1 MNDPRYQYER
11 VNVIKVIVQ
20 NPEGKV
26 LLIQEPETNEW
37 MPLHWGL
44 PGGKPLAKESLYK
57 AFKRKMQEELG
68 QDIEP
73 EGIFRIEE
81 LLVEGRTVLMF
92 HAVAKVGEQDIEPE
106 GIFRIEELLVEG
118 RTVLMFH
125 AVAKVGEIS
134 LSGESKSYKWTDS
147 NDIEKM
153 DVSEFTEYFNK
164 KLLLAYLTG
173 DKKLVGFDLIEAQ
186 NYYDSEDEPE
196 YKRWFESGESH
207 AK

>member
-1 MNDPRYQYER
+1 MSDPRYQYER
-11 VNVIKVIVQ
+11 VNVVKVIVQ

-57 AFKRKMQEELG
+57 TFKRKMQEELG
-68 QDIEP
+68 
-73 EGIFRIEE
+73 
-81 LLVEGRTVLMF
+81 
-92 HAVAKVGEQDIEPE
+92 QDIEPE

-134 LSGESKSYKWTDS
+134 LSGESKSYKWMDS

>member
-1 MNDPRYQYER
+1 M
-11 VNVIKVIVQ
+11 
-20 NPEGKV
+20 
-26 LLIQEPETNEW
+26 
-37 MPLHWGL
+37 
-44 PGGKPLAKESLYK
+44 AKESLYK

-68 QDIEP
+68 
-73 EGIFRIEE
+73 
-81 LLVEGRTVLMF
+81 
-92 HAVAKVGEQDIEPE
+92 QDIEPE

>member
-57 AFKRKMQEELG
+57 TFKRKMQEELG

-92 HAVAKVGEQDIEPE
+92 HAVAKVGES
-106 GIFRIEELLVEG
+106 
-118 RTVLMFH
+118 
-125 AVAKVGEIS
+125 S

>member
-1 MNDPRYQYER
+1 MSDPRYQYER
-11 VNVIKVIVQ
+11 VNVVKVIVQ

-92 HAVAKVGEQDIEPE
+92 HAVAKVGE
-106 GIFRIEELLVEG
+106 
-118 RTVLMFH
+118 
-125 AVAKVGEIS
+125 IS
-134 LSGESKSYKWTDS
+134 LSGESKSYKWMDS

>member
-68 QDIEP
+68 
-73 EGIFRIEE
+73 
-81 LLVEGRTVLMF
+81 
-92 HAVAKVGEQDIEPE
+92 QDIEPE

>member
-1 MNDPRYQYER
+1 MSDPRYQYER
-11 VNVIKVIVQ
+11 VNVVKVIVQ

-68 QDIEP
+68 
-73 EGIFRIEE
+73 
-81 LLVEGRTVLMF
+81 
-92 HAVAKVGEQDIEPE
+92 QDIEPE